1 MFNWL
6 FGKSKPVKKNTTP
19 NRPRSNR
26 NTFMNILQT
35 HDFGISNPTRQ
46 CLWSR
51 NTRRRNTKLCGGLPV
66 LIIQNRSVAHTTINN
81 TPIHQLEEGVY
92 LFIISYNKGTG
103 KFSARFSRVNNVHEI
118 GSRHFLMVEE
128 GVHNKYYNKNGGRFV
143 VAAGEL
149 QVLPDRR
156 VLFNLE
162 SGTLMYFLEHE
173 YKEIMGKNVKNVVKN
188 IVSNTLNPNKNYT
201 QPSENLGYTKI
212 EYSEYEDDLEG
223 YYTYKDSDGVIT
235 KVYIFTKVLNEKF

>member
-6 FGKSKPVKKNTTP
+6 FGRSKPVKKNTTP
-19 NRPRSNR
+19 NRPRNNR
-26 NTFMNILQT
+26 NTFMKMLQT

-92 LFIISYNKGTG
+92 LFIISYNKGPG
-103 KFSARFSRVNNVHEI
+103 EFSARFTRVNNVHEI

-128 GVHNKYYNKNGGRFV
+128 GFHNKYYNKNGGRFV

-149 QVLPDRR
+149 QVLPGRR

-188 IVSNTLNPNKNYT
+188 IVSNTLNPNKNLDLRYT
-201 QPSENLGYTKI
+201 NS
-212 EYSEYEDDLEG
+212 
-223 YYTYKDSDGVIT
+223 
-235 KVYIFTKVLNEKF
+235 VLIPQETLL